1 MLFSV
6 LYQITANILTF
17 VGFRGNVAPI
27 IPSGSAL
34 ASCSIRLIFFAV
46 SSTSVCFKVFKSVS
60 WWSFRVS
67 TPFSLLCL
75 ILLTHFH
82 KNASLHPNMLN
93 YLNTTCVFGK
103 QTKDNF
109 INRKV
114 QCRPTHSFIYSF
126 SCPLFLWESRGVSR
140 TLGGPE
146 IPHDQQQFQI
156 VLLAPH
162 QDGTKQ
168 SRRCSHAT

>member
-1 MLFSV
+1 M
-6 LYQITANILTF
+6 
-17 VGFRGNVAPI
+17 
-27 IPSGSAL
+27 
-34 ASCSIRLIFFAV
+34 
-46 SSTSVCFKVFKSVS
+46 S

-82 KNASLHPNMLN
+82 KNASFRPNMLN
-93 YLNTTCVFGK
+93 CLNTTFTFGK
-103 QTKDNF
+103 QTKENF

-114 QCRPTHSFIYSF
+114 QRRPSHSFIF
-126 SCPLFLWESRGVSR
+126 VPTFRFRRDAGPAAI
-140 TLGGPE
+140 GGPK
-146 IPHDQQQFQI
+146 IRRDQQKSQI

-168 SRRCSHAT
+168 GRRCSHATRSLEKLWADFPWV